1 MEVASAEPH
10 SHTLKNTQ
18 HCRKTQIVSVRERE
32 ISALVS
38 RAAGR
43 CQRLNNSSSI
53 FDS

>member
-10 SHTLKNTQ
+10 SHTLKNTPALP
-18 HCRKTQIVSVRERE
+18 IVSVRERERE

-43 CQRLNNSSSI
+43 CQRWNNSSSI